1 MKVVLLQDVP
11 RLGEA
16 GEVKDVAVGYA
27 RNFLLPKGLAEFATS
42 AVLKRVEAQLQK
54 EKRRQAQVEVEMANM
69 AQTLDGAQIILKAK
83 VGAQER
89 LYGSITSGDIAAELQ
104 RVTGLEIDKRKIEL
118 EEPIRQVGEYEIS
131 VRLSK
136 EFVPKISIVVEEEK
150 EKEKD

>member
-11 RLGEA
+11 QLGEA

-27 RNFLLPKGLAEFATS
+27 RNFLLPKGLAEFVTP
-42 AVLKRVEAQLQK
+42 AVLERVEARLRK
-54 EKRRQAQVEVEMANM
+54 EERRQAQVEVEMAST
-69 AQTLDGAQIILKAK
+69 AHTLDGAQITLKAK
-83 VGAQER
+83 VGTQER

-136 EFVPKISIVVEEEK
+136 EFVPKIRIVVEEE

>member
-11 RLGEA
+11 QLGEA

-27 RNFLLPKGLAEFATS
+27 RNFLLPKGLAEFVTP
-42 AVLKRVEAQLQK
+42 AVLERVEARLRK
-54 EKRRQAQVEVEMANM
+54 EERRQAQVEVEMASTTH
-69 AQTLDGAQIILKAK
+69 TLDGAQITLKAK
-83 VGAQER
+83 VGTQER

-136 EFVPKISIVVEEEK
+136 EFVPKIRIVVEEE

>member
-27 RNFLLPKGLAEFATS
+27 SNFLLPKGLAEFATP
-42 AVLKRVEAQLQK
+42 AVLKRVEARLQK
-54 EKRRQAQVEVEMANM
+54 EERRQAQVEVEAANM
-69 AQTLDGAQIILKAK
+69 AHTLDGAQITLKAK

-118 EEPIRQVGEYEIS
+118 EEPIRQMGEYEIS

-150 EKEKD
+150 EKE

>member
-27 RNFLLPKGLAEFATS
+27 RNFLLPKGLAETATN
-42 AVLKRVEAQLQK
+42 AVLKRVEARLQK
-54 EKRRQAQVEVEMANM
+54 EDRRQAQVEVEMANTSH
-69 AQTLDGAQIILKAK
+69 TLDGVQITLKAK
-83 VGAQER
+83 VGEQER

-104 RVTGLEIDKRKIEL
+104 RVMGLEIDKRKIEL
-118 EEPIRQVGEYEIS
+118 EEPIRQVGDYEIS

-136 EFVPKISIVVEEEK
+136 EFVPKIRVMVEEEK
-150 EKEKD
+150 KD